1 MKKQEI
7 KRFAPKLH
15 IKKGDKVMVV
25 AGDDKGTTGTVLEVI
40 PSKNRAIVENV
51 NIAKKHMKPTNERP
65 EGGIHEISLPVH
77 LSNLMVVDPKTG
89 KPTRVGRKIVDGKS
103 VRYSK
108 SSGEIIK

>member
-1 MKKQEI
+1 MKKQNTN
-7 KRFAPKLH
+7 RFAPKLH

-40 PSKNRAIVENV
+40 PAKNRAIVENV

-65 EGGIHEISLPVH
+65 EGGIHEIALPVH

-89 KPTRVGRKIVDGKS
+89 KPTRVGRKTVDGKS

>member
-1 MKKQEI
+1 MTTKKN

-25 AGDDKGTTGTVLEVI
+25 AGEEKGKTGTVLEVL
-40 PSKNRAIVENV
+40 PHKNRAVVENV
-51 NIAKKHMKPTNERP
+51 NLARKHMKPTNERP
-65 EGGIHEISLPVH
+65 EGGIHEIAQPIH
-77 LSNLMVVDPKTG
+77 LSNLMVVDPKSG
-89 KPTRVGRKIVDGKS
+89 NPTRIGRKLVDVNL